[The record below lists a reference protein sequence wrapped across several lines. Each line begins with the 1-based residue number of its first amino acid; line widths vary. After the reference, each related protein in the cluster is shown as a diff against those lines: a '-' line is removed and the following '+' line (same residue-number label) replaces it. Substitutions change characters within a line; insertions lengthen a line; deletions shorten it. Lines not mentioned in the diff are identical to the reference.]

1 MTLMYY
7 TQTLSPQYKHTL
19 HNRPHGIIKRDI
31 TRGVTRRRLIKHGEY
46 TGFYTAERGS
56 QRVGNWDHVG
66 HDIAA

>member
-7 TQTLSPQYKHTL
+7 TQTLGTQYNHTL
-19 HNRPHGIIKRDI
+19 HNRPQDIVRRDI
-31 TRGVTRRRLIKHGEY
+31 TRGVTRRRLVKHGEY

-56 QRVGNWDHVG
+56 QRVGNWGRAG